1 MVVSGSPP
9 DVHVDRFVRHFIA
22 RIMGSADDQAVL
34 NHRPEAFFVAGTLF
48 PPCTAKRNLFS
59 QKIAPTSLTVRFHI
73 AKRPKALRIKVSFW
87 VWVRYRSGDFP
98 NVLRFV
104 DFADSAS
111 TELRPEV
118 QQRLQANLQG
128 DDVYLRKRFI
138 HAMYVPLQSLP
149 PWQSRFPLPLDTFTN
164 DLRQLAKRLHL
175 QVRIPTWM
183 GEIKVRDEGEEIE
196 VSLENTTEG
205 RRSSSVFFDVSM
217 DVDLEGGN
225 IAPLLAQD
233 LGLAQDMPVY
243 AIAYSGSIAESDE
256 QHLRIEQV
264 GQVDLYRQ
272 RPLGE
277 GICPSFRETAE
288 DPLGSVR
295 RFLHRFL
302 AEYGN
307 LGQSL
312 QEAEAYLAQDRLAR
326 EALSLV
332 GRVFDR
338 APELRGKSWRLHQW
352 LTLLE
357 IIANYDS
364 EFSQG
369 HPSLPLVLNVPA
381 ATGKT
386 EAFTAVATWLVAL
399 NRLRR
404 ESTRD
409 FALILYPTTL
419 LLGDQVRRAALYVM
433 ILDQL
438 LAERGLPPCGLGI
451 FYGRGRQ
458 SWPEQSNELIQ
469 ELRKDVKACPL
480 CDAEWQ
486 RAELSGGIARVYCEQ
501 GHLLNVALADY
512 VPYGLPGVILA
523 TVDKLTNKS
532 TGQEMSQMV
541 GAPLHLCSQHG
552 YQVSFRCYKGSHHA
566 VNIPQTSE
574 RARCAFIVL
583 DEAHLLSGA
592 RGSLAA
598 NYLTG
603 IETCIHTLL
612 RTHPLILISTAT
624 ITGVKRFLIHL
635 GFLPRGAEP
644 RLIPPRG
651 VPSCEPT
658 DAIHHI
664 VLAVN
669 PRNRVISFAIPS
681 LVEAWLDT
689 LERDFGVPI
698 DTLTEDPFGR
708 LVLFFS
714 SYQSLYQTAE
724 EMARTGVK
732 DRIGPRRMKEI
743 SRESL
748 NQDPRGVSEVIKNL
762 QEGRYALVY
771 STSLISVGVDIA
783 RLNAMMFFGAPG
795 SVSALIQTM
804 NRVARDHPGIVVFVL
819 GSERARDASLYTH
832 LRTFFADPNRLIEE
846 IPIDRYTRPAL
857 DLVGPAITYQILNHV
872 GIAGRGWARRRS
884 VSDMLSIISD
894 HGDEIRELIHNALCV
909 ESAPS
914 PDYRR
919 WVSEMWEGVR
929 RRLENSLQDQSAYEA
944 LGGRNRWGRLI
955 LSSPR
960 EVAVGIN
967 QDLINLRKANVRAIV
982 PVEEGVAEEDVVPL
996 EE

>member
-1 MVVSGSPP
+1 MVISNLSP
-9 DVHVDRFVRHFIA
+9 DAYVEQFAQHFIA

-34 NHRPEAFFVAGTLF
+34 NRRPEAFFVAGTLF

-59 QKIAPTSLTVRFHI
+59 QKIAPTSLTVRFSI
-73 AKRPKALRIKVSFW
+73 AKRPETLRIRVDFW
-87 VWVRYRSGDFP
+87 VWIRYRSGDFP
-98 NVLRFV
+98 NVLHFV
-104 DFADSAS
+104 DFADSAP

-128 DDVYLRKRFI
+128 DDVHLRKRFN
-138 HAMYVPLQSLP
+138 YEVRVPLRFLPSLEG
-149 PWQSRFPLPLDTFTN
+149 SFPLPLDTFR
-164 DLRQLAKRLHL
+164 DHLRRLAKELHL

-183 GEIKVRDEGEEIE
+183 GKIKVRDESKEIE

-205 RRSSSVFFDVSM
+205 RRPSSVFFDVSM
-217 DVDLEGGN
+217 DVDLEGGY
-225 IAPLLAQD
+225 IAPLPAQD

-243 AIAYSGSIAESDE
+243 AIAYSGSITESDE

-264 GQVDLYRQ
+264 GQVHLLRQ

-295 RFLHRFL
+295 RFLHRFFT
-302 AEYGN
+302 EYGN
-307 LGQSL
+307 LGESL
-312 QEAEAYLAQDRLAR
+312 QEAKAYLAQDGLAH

-332 GRVFDR
+332 GKVFDR
-338 APELRGKSWRLHQW
+338 APDLRGKFWRLHQW

-357 IIANYDS
+357 AIANYAS
-364 EFSQG
+364 GFSQG
-369 HPSLPLVLNVPA
+369 RPSLPLVLNVPA

-386 EAFTAVATWLVAL
+386 EAFTAAAMWLVAL

-433 ILDQL
+433 ILDHFL
-438 LAERGLPPCGLGI
+438 GEKGLPPCGLGI

-458 SWPEQSNELIQ
+458 SWPEQSSELVE
-469 ELRKDVKACPL
+469 ELCKDVRVCPL
-480 CDAEWQ
+480 CSAEWQ

-512 VPYGLPGVILA
+512 VPYGLPGIILA
-523 TVDKLTNKS
+523 TVDKVTNKS

-541 GAPLHLCSQHG
+541 GAPLHLCAQHG
-552 YQVSFRCYKGSHHA
+552 YQVSPHCYKGSHHA
-566 VNIPQTSE
+566 VNIPQASE
-574 RARCAFIVL
+574 RARCAFWVL

-603 IETCIHTLL
+603 IETCVYTLL
-612 RTHPLILISTAT
+612 NAHPLILISTAT
-624 ITGVKRFLIHL
+624 ITGVNRFLIHL

-644 RLIPPRG
+644 RLIPPQG
-651 VPSCEPT
+651 VPSCKPT

-689 LERDFGVPI
+689 LERDFCVPI

-748 NQDPRGVSEVIKNL
+748 SREPRGVAQVIKNL
-762 QEGRYALVY
+762 QEGFYALVY

-795 SVSALIQTM
+795 SVSALLQTM

-819 GSERARDASLYTH
+819 GSERARDASLYTY

-846 IPIDRYTRPAL
+846 IPIDRYTRPVL
-857 DLVGPAITYQILNHV
+857 DLVGPAVTYQLLNHV
-872 GIAGRGWARRRS
+872 GIASRGWARGRS
-884 VSDMLSIISD
+884 VSDMLNVIAA
-894 HGDEIRELIHNALCV
+894 HGDEIQEDLQCALRV
-909 ESAPS
+909 EFALS

-919 WVSEMWEGVR
+919 WVNEMWEGVR
-929 RRLENSLQDQSAYEA
+929 RRLENSPRDQSAYDA
-944 LGGRNRWGRLI
+944 LGGRNRWGSLI

-960 EVAVGIN
+960 EVTVGIN
-967 QDLINLRKANVRAIV
+967 NEDLRNLRKAKVRAIV
-982 PVEEGVAEEDVVPL
+982 PLEEEVEEEEL
-996 EE
+996 